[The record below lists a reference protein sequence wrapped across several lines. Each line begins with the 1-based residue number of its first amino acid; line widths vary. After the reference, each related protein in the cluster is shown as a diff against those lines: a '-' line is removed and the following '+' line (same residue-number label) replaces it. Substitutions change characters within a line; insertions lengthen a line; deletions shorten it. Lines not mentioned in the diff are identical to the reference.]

1 MRIQA
6 IDLGKKFKGQVVVKG
21 IHLDW
26 SQPGVY
32 AILGGNGS
40 GKSTTLKMLAGLLSP
55 SRGEVKY
62 IDDHGSVVPPDLHYQ
77 HISFAGPYHELIEE
91 MTLFEFLS
99 FHNKFREFGKIETP
113 HEIMNKLELTAHAD
127 KVILGFSSG
136 MKQRVKLGI
145 ALLGNSPLVFLD
157 EPTSHLDAKSV
168 VWYKSLLAEASVNK
182 KVLVASNHNIDE
194 YPNAIEH
201 FNISSL

>member
-1 MRIQA
+1 
-6 IDLGKKFKGQVVVKG
+6 
-21 IHLDW
+21 
-26 SQPGVY
+26 
-32 AILGGNGS
+32 
-40 GKSTTLKMLAGLLSP
+40 
-55 SRGEVKY
+55 
-62 IDDHGSVVPPDLHYQ
+62 
-77 HISFAGPYHELIEE
+77 

-99 FHNKFREFGKIETP
+99 FHNRFREFENKETSR
-113 HEIMNKLELTAHAD
+113 EIINRIELTAHAD
-127 KVILGFSSG
+127 KLILGFSSG

-168 VWYKSLLAEASVNK
+168 IWYKSLLAEASVNK

-201 FNISSL
+201 FNVSPL